1 MIKRLFWFVL
11 GVVAGV
17 AGVRYL
23 KDKARRAADE
33 FSVESVLEDLVDGAT
48 AAARQVTEI
57 VRNLVAKDDHHRP
70 SRDADVFVSGSAT
83 NEGPAD
89 L

>member
-1 MIKRLFWFVL
+1 MIKRLFWFAI

-33 FSVESVLEDLVDGAT
+33 FSVESVLEDLVEGAT
-48 AAARQVTEI
+48 TAAKQVVEI
-57 VRNLVAKDDHHRP
+57 VRNLVAKDDTRRP
-70 SRDADVFVSGSAT
+70 SHDADVFVSGSAS
-83 NEGPAD
+83 NERSVD

>member
-33 FSVESVLEDLVDGAT
+33 FSLESVIEDLVDGAT
-48 AAARQVTEI
+48 AAARQVSEI
-57 VRNLVAKDDHHRP
+57 ARNLVVKDDSRRP
-70 SRDADVFVSGSAT
+70 SRDADVFVSGSTT
-83 NEGPAD
+83 NEGPTD